1 MPRLTFSW
9 TVTINAPV
17 EQVFSYMRDPENMFK
32 FGSPDVEIADIKV
45 TPEGVGTTVRTVF
58 PLPGLK
64 HLGITGN
71 VVSETIEFVP
81 NRRIVVKSIP
91 SMGAMFKF
99 DGTWTWTFEP
109 ENGGTK
115 LTVEYAELAN
125 WPVYVFDRL
134 TEKRQSSEMN
144 VWLAGIKTTLEAP
157 SRLSGSGATVRIKGE
172 GPGLGDEA

>member
-1 MPRLTFSW
+1 MPRLAFSW

-45 TPEGVGTTVRTVF
+45 TPEGAGTIVRTVF

-64 HLGITGN
+64 HLGVTGN
-71 VVSETIEFVP
+71 VISETIEFVP
-81 NRRIVVKSIP
+81 NRRIVVKSTP
-91 SMGAMFKF
+91 SMGRMVKF
-99 DGTWTWTFEP
+99 EGTWRWTFEP

-115 LTVEYAELAN
+115 LIVEFAELAN

-134 TEKRQSSEMN
+134 TEKQQSREMD
-144 VWLAGIKTTLEAP
+144 VWLADVKATLEVRRD
-157 SRLSGSGATVRIKGE
+157 SRAVEPTVRIKGE